1 MNLDKRRKE
10 MRNFFNEK
18 IDTYDDVHINNYMDI
33 KENMIENLNG
43 DIKVALDLG
52 AGTGLELIPF
62 FKKYPNSFVTAV
74 DTSEKML
81 EELSKRPFAKRV
93 ERICGDFLEIDY
105 HEEFDAVISTS
116 ALHHFDEETKG
127 DLYKKI
133 YNALNNNGVFV
144 NSDKYV
150 KTLEEQNDTLNEYI
164 NNPTLYKH
172 MDTPLTKENEVKLL
186 KKAGFK
192 EINVLNT
199 RRDDYILIIAKK
211 N

>member
-1 MNLDKRRKE
+1 MNLDKRREE

-62 FKKYPNSFVTAV
+62 FKKYPNSLVTVIDA
-74 DTSEKML
+74 SEKML
-81 EELSKRPFAKRV
+81 EELVKRPFANKV
-93 ERICGDFLEIDY
+93 ERICGDFLKMDY
-105 HEEFDAVISTS
+105 DGKFDAVISTS

-150 KTLEEQNDTLNEYI
+150 KTLEEQDNILNEYM
-164 NNPTLYKH
+164 NDPTLYKH